1 MSSQDTRRQQI
12 ATGTQIASQERIKAS
27 ATKALNEREDRRHSR
42 EDALSNREFVTLVN
56 ATHRMKDGQAL
67 EARAALYLTGKLGLR
82 GGELAHLDQSW
93 INWTDNVIEI
103 PEHDPCKKGKRPGEV
118 CGYCRRRAKEAV
130 ETNNLSL
137 QEALDAIRHEYSDDV
152 LRQLDDDAIRAEAED
167 LREQVNITMEDAL
180 AERWSPKTPASARQI
195 PFDFDVRIEMCIE
208 EFFDAYSGWEKSKS
222 TLNRRI
228 DRVAEIADAD
238 IEVYPHALRAT
249 AASTHASREVSA
261 YALMSIMGWSDIATA
276 RSYIL
281 SNDEQAAKEIRSKH
295 R

>member
-103 PEHDPCKKGKRPGEV
+103 PEHDSCEKGKRPGEV

-208 EFFDAYSGWEKSKS
+208 EFFEAYSGWEKSKS